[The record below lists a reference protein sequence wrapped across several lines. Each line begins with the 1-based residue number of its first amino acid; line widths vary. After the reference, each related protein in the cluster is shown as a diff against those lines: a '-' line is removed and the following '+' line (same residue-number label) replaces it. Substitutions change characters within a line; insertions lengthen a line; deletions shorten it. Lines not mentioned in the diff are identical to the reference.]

1 MKTNTM
7 KVKVSGMDCEF
18 NPFTITCEFKLI
30 PPTDSNHYGTGYY
43 MIVKAN
49 GERYLIDV
57 RYERTTNIEI
67 LADRW
72 IKNYFGKNAH
82 EITKI

>member
-7 KVKVSGMDCEF
+7 KVTVSGMDCELK
-18 NPFTITCEFKLI
+18 PFTVIYEFELI

-49 GERYLIDV
+49 GERHLIDV
-57 RYERTTNIEI
+57 RYERTTDIEI

-82 EITKI
+82 EIIKM